1 MSSDRA
7 RYRQADAAEEL
18 AAGAVEHL
26 RLEVVRLGNQQ
37 FLQRTFRLD
46 GIAGGHHL
54 LDFVKCFHF
63 MFASIFVSVKIYIR
77 MSP

>member
-26 RLEVVRLGNQQ
+26 RLEILRLARQQ
-37 FLQRTFRLD
+37 FLQRLVRL
-46 GIAGGHHL
+46 GGVAGGHHL